1 MKTGDASRFES
12 QLKFIL
18 EIDKLKTIER
28 RSYPIGLDRLE
39 NSAEHSWHVALMA
52 QVFAEY
58 ADENVN
64 LLRVQHMLL
73 IHDLVEIDAGDT
85 FIYDEVGN
93 RDKAERERAAADRI
107 LSILPKDQ
115 ARELRTLWDEFE
127 SCDSADSRFAAA
139 LDRLMPL
146 LHNFHTEG
154 RSWRQHGIVKS
165 QVVARNRSIAE
176 GSQALWE
183 YAKDLIDEAVRL
195 GYLKE

>member
-1 MKTGDASRFES
+1 MKSGDASRFKS

-18 EIDKLKTIER
+18 EIDKLKAIER
-28 RSYPIGLDRLE
+28 RSFPIELDRLE

-52 QVFAEY
+52 QIFAEY
-58 ADENVN
+58 ADENVD
-64 LLRVQHMLL
+64 LLRVQGMLL

-93 RDKAERERAAADRI
+93 RDKAKRECAAADRI
-107 LSILPKDQ
+107 FLILPKDQ
-115 ARELRTLWDEFE
+115 GRELRTLWDEFE
-127 SCDSADSRFAAA
+127 SCESADSRFAAA

-154 RSWRQHGIVKS
+154 RSWRQHGIVKA
-165 QVVARNRSIAE
+165 QVVERNRSIVE
-176 GSQALWE
+176 GSQRLWE
-183 YAKDLIDEAVRL
+183 YAKDLIDEAVKL